1 MERNIWRVYRVE
13 RAEEVSKAL
22 ALFRVRFGENPRRAR
37 VSPKADGEVI
47 KALQAEGIEVEATAT
62 VLPWDVW
69 LTAEVLR
76 PQQLSLI

>member
-37 VSPKADGEVI
+37 VSPKADGEII
-47 KALQAEGIEVEATAT
+47 KALQTEGIEVEATAV

-69 LTAEVLR
+69 LTAEVLQ

>member
-1 MERNIWRVYRVE
+1 MERSIWRVYRVE

-22 ALFRVRFGENPRRAR
+22 ALFRARFGENPRRAR

-47 KALQAEGIEVEATAT
+47 EALRREGLEVEATAA

-69 LTAEVLR
+69 LTAEALH